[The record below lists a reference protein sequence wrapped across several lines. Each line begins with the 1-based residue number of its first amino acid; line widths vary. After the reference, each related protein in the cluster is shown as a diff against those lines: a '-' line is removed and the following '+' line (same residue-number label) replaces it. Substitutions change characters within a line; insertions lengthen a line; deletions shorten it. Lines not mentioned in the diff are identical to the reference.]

1 MEELLWK
8 KENLQF
14 GRAYVMHFVN
24 LSKIRD
30 YGNRNVRLAAGM
42 TISKT
47 LVVSS
52 TNAN

>member
-1 MEELLWK
+1 
-8 KENLQF
+8 
-14 GRAYVMHFVN
+14 MHFVS

-30 YGNRNVRLAAGM
+30 YENRNVRLAVDM

-52 TNAN
+52 TGVN